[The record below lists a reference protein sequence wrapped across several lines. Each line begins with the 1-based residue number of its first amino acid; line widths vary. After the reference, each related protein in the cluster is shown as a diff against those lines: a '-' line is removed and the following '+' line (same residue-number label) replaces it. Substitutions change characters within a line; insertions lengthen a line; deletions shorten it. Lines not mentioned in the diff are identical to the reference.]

1 MAAKNQIACFD
12 KTWKVKNITLER
24 NDLENDGNIRYTG
37 HQCSPINCTLGT
49 NFATR
54 ESIKHCTDIPVIIAF

>member
-24 NDLENDGNIRYTG
+24 NDLEKMEIFAIQVGIYTG
-37 HQCSPINCTLGT
+37 KS
-49 NFATR
+49 A
-54 ESIKHCTDIPVIIAF
+54 